1 MLVEVIMHSVICTSS
16 WLSSPLLHICS
27 IRRKPWEFMGGRAE
41 KEAQSIFQKDKIIL
55 EFLRSSAITAA
66 QGPKPARY
74 SFIKLERTPQDYG

>member
-1 MLVEVIMHSVICTSS
+1 
-16 WLSSPLLHICS
+16 
-27 IRRKPWEFMGGRAE
+27 MGGRAE